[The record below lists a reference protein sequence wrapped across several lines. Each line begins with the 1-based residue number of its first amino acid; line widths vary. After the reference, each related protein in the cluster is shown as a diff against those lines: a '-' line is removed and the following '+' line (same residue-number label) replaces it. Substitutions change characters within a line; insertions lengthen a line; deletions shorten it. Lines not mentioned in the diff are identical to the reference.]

1 MPVSLDQEICVPQ
14 ILFQPRP
21 KSLPLIP
28 RIYPG
33 PPNETEPF
41 LARLSLILGNL
52 IGLAPNWRLGVPQDL
67 VLWYHST
74 ILKNEISPYK
84 SPPHLSEN
92 TRLQTA
98 ERFERDDLAFF
109 RRPARSSAYLL
120 CRGLHLLAPGW
131 GISFNCALL
140 VWACGRRFE
149 IPLQMVSARS
159 CETRPAPR
167 LAPPLKESR

>member
-1 MPVSLDQEICVPQ
+1 MPGFLDPEIGVRQ
-14 ILFQPRP
+14 ILVKLRQER
-21 KSLPLIP
+21 LLLTP
-28 RIYPG
+28 RIYPAPRHG
-33 PPNETEPF
+33 NEPF

-92 TRLQTA
+92 TRLQTP
-98 ERFERDDLAFF
+98 ERFERVDLSFF
-109 RRPARSSAYLL
+109 SMPARSSAYLL

-140 VWACGRRFE
+140 
-149 IPLQMVSARS
+149 
-159 CETRPAPR
+159 
-167 LAPPLKESR
+167 